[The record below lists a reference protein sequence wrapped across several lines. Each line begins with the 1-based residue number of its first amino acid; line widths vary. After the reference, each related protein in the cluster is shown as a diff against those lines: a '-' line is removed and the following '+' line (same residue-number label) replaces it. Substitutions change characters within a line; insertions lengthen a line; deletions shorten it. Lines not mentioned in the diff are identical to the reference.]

1 MSPDRIIA
9 CILGGAIGDGWGRPF
24 EGRPRPARLDIPD
37 KLFVSDD
44 TQMTL
49 ATCEAVLESGNV
61 DPERIAARFVV
72 WFRARRITG
81 MGSSTLKALRDLD
94 LGAHWALSGAKG
106 ERAAGNGAAMRV
118 APLAFLLDPG
128 NQDDRRTLRDVCR
141 ITHHHDEAYIGGL
154 AVVVAIRL
162 ACEAEYDLAHLLAD
176 VGRHLPDSQVRDRIE
191 QLTSLSSEMT
201 PAQVAER
208 FGSSGF
214 VVESVP
220 LAILAASEIRRKP
233 LVSVIGD
240 AILAG
245 GDTDTIAS
253 MAGQIAGAAAGTA
266 GLPGELLTRLAEG
279 KEITDIAQAFSA
291 VGEAA

>member
-1 MSPDRIIA
+1 MSPDRVFA

-24 EGRPRPARLDIPD
+24 EGRPRPAQLNIPD

-49 ATCEAVLESGNV
+49 ATCEAVVETGNV
-61 DPERIAARFVV
+61 DPERIAARFVA
-72 WFRARRITG
+72 WFRARKISG

-94 LGAHWALSGAKG
+94 FGAHWALSGAKG

-118 APLAFLLDPG
+118 APLAFVLDPG

-141 ITHHHDEAYIGGL
+141 ITHHHDEAYVGGL
-154 AVVVAIRL
+154 AVVAAIRL
-162 ACEAEYDLAHLLAD
+162 ACNAEYDFAHLLAD
-176 VGRHLPDSQVRDRIE
+176 VGQQLPDSQVRDRIE
-191 QLTSLSSEMT
+191 QLTSLPAEVT
-201 PAQVAER
+201 PAQVADR

-220 LAILAASEIRRKP
+220 LAIFAASEIRRKP
-233 LVSVIGD
+233 FIRVVGD
-240 AILAG
+240 AILAE

-253 MAGQIAGAAAGTA
+253 MAGQIAGAAVGAA
-266 GLPGELLTRLAEG
+266 GLPGELLTKLAEA

-291 VGEAA
+291 VGKAP